1 MYIGKMLRSLIVLAL
16 GLSTGHA
23 QSPTS
28 TLRGNVRDFDTQKS
42 LPGATVELVNSKKGT
57 LANAEGDFRF
67 DQLPT
72 GRYLLRVSYL
82 GYETVEVP
90 ELLLESGKEK
100 VVEVRLTQAG
110 RQLDAAIVRS
120 ARPIAFNSIQTIT
133 PEQTLRY
140 AATYLDPARVAT
152 SFPGVATASDQA
164 NGLVIRG
171 NSPNGMQWRL
181 EGVEIVNPNH
191 TSNAGTFSD
200 RATQTGGGVNILSTQ
215 LLSDSYFLNGA
226 FPAEYGNALSG
237 VLDMRLRKGND
248 EKTEF
253 TAQAGLIGFDVAAEG
268 PLSKNSKAS
277 YLVNYRY
284 SFTGLLGALG
294 VNFGGETISY
304 QDLSFNISL
313 PTKKAGDFTIYGMG
327 GMSSNTFKASLD
339 TSEWVFQKDGY
350 DIDFKS
356 KMGALGVTHALALGA
371 KTGLKTVLVA
381 SGLENSRT
389 GYIHSMSTPAD
400 RYLSEQD
407 ANTKTRLSFTT
418 SLSHRFKAGN
428 LLKAGVFL
436 TYQADSVKSITR
448 NQISEGKIEG
458 LIVQP
463 YLSWQWQ
470 LAPRL
475 TADLGLHYLYY
486 SYNTTQSLEPR
497 AALRFQANP
506 QTSLSLSYGLHSQ
519 LQQPAVYLSVIE
531 AVRGKDEQPNRRLEP
546 TRAHHVVAGYQR
558 NFGPSGTIKVEGY
571 WQNLFHVPVAT
582 GDPTLSARPI
592 PTFSALNLVEG
603 FVDQPLENAGTGRNY
618 GVEVSYTKY
627 LTQDFYLLVS
637 GSLYNST
644 YVAGDGV
651 RRSTRYNGN
660 HTFSLTAGREFK
672 NQKNSIWGI
681 NTRILWMGGFRDTP
695 INVEASREQGT
706 TVYALK
712 EAFTL
717 KMKNY
722 FRPDLRIYWKKNH
735 PKYSRT
741 LALDIQNV
749 SGTQNEAYSYYDILQ
764 RQLVKQYQLGLIPI
778 LSYRWEF

>member
-1 MYIGKMLRSLIVLAL
+1 MLRISFLFLLTA
-16 GLSTGHA
+16 GFCHA
-23 QSPTS
+23 QTLTS
-28 TLRGNVRDFDTQKS
+28 TLRGNVRDIDTQKP
-42 LPGATVELVNSKKGT
+42 LPGAAIQLVESEKGT
-57 LANAEGDFRF
+57 TANATGDFRF
-67 DQLPT
+67 DQLTT
-72 GRYLLRVSYL
+72 GRYLLRVSYM

-120 ARPIAFNSIQTIT
+120 TRPIAFNSIQTIT

-152 SFPGVATASDQA
+152 SFPGVATSNDQA

-237 VLDMRLRKGND
+237 VLDMRLRKGNN

-268 PLSKNSKAS
+268 PFSKNSKAS

-284 SFTGLLGALG
+284 SFTGLLDALG
-294 VNFGGETISY
+294 VSFGGESISY
-304 QDLSFNISL
+304 QDLSFNIYL
-313 PTKKAGDFTIYGMG
+313 PTKKAGDFTLYGMG
-327 GMSSNTFKASLD
+327 GMSQNTFKASLD
-339 TSEWVFQKDGY
+339 TSEWVFQKDGF

-356 KMGALGVTHALALGA
+356 KMGALGITHTLQVGA
-371 KTGLKTVLVA
+371 KTSLKSVLVA
-381 SGLENSRT
+381 SALENSRS
-389 GYIHSMSTPAD
+389 GYQHSLSNTSN
-400 RYLSEQD
+400 RYLTEQD
-407 ANTKTRLSFTT
+407 ASTKTRVSFTT
-418 SLSHRFKAGN
+418 SLSHRLNARH
-428 LLKAGVFL
+428 LLKGGTFL
-436 TYQADSVKSITR
+436 TFQADSVKSITR
-448 NQISEGKIEG
+448 DDVSEGKIQG
-458 LIVQP
+458 LIIQP
-463 YLSWQWQ
+463 YLTWQWQ
-470 LAPRL
+470 PAPRL
-475 TADLGLHYLYY
+475 TADLGLHYLHYT
-486 SYNTTQSLEPR
+486 YNNTESLESR
-497 AALRFQANP
+497 AALRYQASP
-506 QTSLSLSYGLHSQ
+506 RTSFSLSYGLHSQ
-519 LQQPAVYLSVIE
+519 LQQPPVYLSVIDV
-531 AVRGKDEQPNRRLEP
+531 VRGADEQPNRRLGP
-546 TRAHHVVAGYQR
+546 TKAHHFVAGYQQA
-558 NFGPSGTIKVEGY
+558 FGSSANLKVEAY
-571 WQNLFHVPVAT
+571 LQNIFNVPIFTA
-582 GDPTLSARPI
+582 DPTLAERPL
-592 PTFSALNLVEG
+592 PTFSTLNQVEG
-603 FVDQPLENAGTGRNY
+603 FVHLPLHNAGTGRNY
-618 GVEVSYTKY
+618 GVEASFQKY
-627 LTQDFYLLVS
+627 LTNDFYLLVS

-651 RRSTRYNGN
+651 RRNTRYNGN
-660 HTFSLTAGREFK
+660 HTFSMTAGRELK
-672 NQKNSIWGI
+672 TQENGIWGL
-681 NTRILWMGGFRDTP
+681 NARILWMGGFRDSP
-695 INVEASREQGT
+695 INVEASREEGK
-706 TVYALK
+706 TVYALQ

-717 KMKNY
+717 KMKDY

-749 SGTQNEAYSYYDILQ
+749 SGTQNEAFSYYDILQ

>member
-1 MYIGKMLRSLIVLAL
+1 MLRISLLLLLTA
-16 GLSTGHA
+16 GLCHA
-23 QSPTS
+23 QTLTS
-28 TLRGNVRDFDTQKS
+28 TLRGNVKDFDTQKP
-42 LPGATVELVNSKKGT
+42 LPGAAVQLVDSEKGT
-57 LANAEGDFRF
+57 VPRANGDFRF
-67 DQLPT
+67 DQLAT
-72 GRYLLRVSYL
+72 GRYTLRVSYL
-82 GYETVEVP
+82 GYGTVEVP

-120 ARPIAFNSIQTIT
+120 TRPIAFNSIQTIT

-152 SFPGVATASDQA
+152 SFPGVATSNDQA

-237 VLDMRLRKGND
+237 VLDMRLRKGNN

-253 TAQAGLIGFDVAAEG
+253 TAQAGLIGFDLAAEG
-268 PLSKNSKAS
+268 PFSKKSKAS

-294 VNFGGETISY
+294 VSFGGEAISY

-313 PTKKAGDFTIYGMG
+313 PTQKAGNFTVYGMG
-327 GMSSNTFKASLD
+327 GMSRNTFKASLD
-339 TSEWVFQKDGY
+339 TTEWVFQKDGY
-350 DIDFKS
+350 DIDFES
-356 KMGALGVTHALALGA
+356 KMGALGVTHTLQLGA
-371 KTGLKTVLVA
+371 KTSLKSVLVA
-381 SGLENSRT
+381 SALENSRS
-389 GYIHSMSTPAD
+389 GYQHSISNTSN
-400 RYLSEQD
+400 RYLTEQD
-407 ANTKTRLSFTT
+407 ANTKTRVSFTT
-418 SLSHRFKAGN
+418 SLSHRINAQH
-428 LLKAGVFL
+428 LLKGGIFL
-436 TYQADSVKSITR
+436 TFQADSVKSMTR
-448 NQISEGKIEG
+448 NEISEGKIQG
-458 LIVQP
+458 LIIEP

-470 LAPRL
+470 PAPRL
-475 TADLGLHYLYY
+475 TADVGLHYLQYT
-486 SYNTTQSLEPR
+486 YNNTQSLEPR
-497 AALRFQANP
+497 ASLRYQANRRA
-506 QTSLSLSYGLHSQ
+506 SFSLSYGLQSQ
-519 LQQPAVYLSVIE
+519 LQQPPVYLSVID
-531 AVRGKDEQPNRRLEP
+531 AVRGADEQPNRRLEP
-546 TRAHHVVAGYQR
+546 TKAHHFVAGYQQAL
-558 NFGPSGTIKVEGY
+558 GTSANLKVEAY
-571 WQNLFHVPVAT
+571 LQNIFNVPIFI
-582 GDPTLSARPI
+582 GDPTLAEHPL
-592 PTFSALNLVEG
+592 PTFSTLNLVEG
-603 FVDQPLENAGTGRNY
+603 FVHLPLHNAGTGRNY
-618 GVEVSYTKY
+618 GVEASFQKY
-627 LTQDFYLLVS
+627 LTNDFYLLVS

-660 HTFSLTAGREFK
+660 HTFSLTTGRELK
-672 NQKNSIWGI
+672 TQKNGTWGL
-681 NTRILWMGGFRDTP
+681 NARILWLGGFRDSP
-695 INVEASREQGT
+695 INVEASREEGK

-717 KMKNY
+717 KMKDY

-735 PKYSRT
+735 PRYSRT
-741 LALDIQNV
+741 IALDIQNV
-749 SGTQNEAYSYYDILQ
+749 SGTQNEAFSYYDRLQ